1 MNTVSACY
9 NLKYYESLL
18 QYKVGRRLGDG
29 QGGSVPLSHQLGVG
43 GAEPGG
49 APLDVNNVLLTQALT
64 RQRVAPVLTTKKKHH
79 HCPSLCLTGGRGGEG
94 SKATSLP
101 SSPALKNSQTLNKKS
116 LMS

>member
-1 MNTVSACY
+1 MRKLVQ
-9 NLKYYESLL
+9 NLLIRKNELFEHGICLLQPYAALL

-79 HCPSLCLTGGRGGEG
+79 HCPSLCLTGGRGGG
-94 SKATSLP
+94 GL
-101 SSPALKNSQTLNKKS
+101 
-116 LMS
+116 